1 MRKRKEEKLCEFE
14 KTKLTGKTEE
24 EYKRIKRESIIR
36 PILRACVI
44 GSIGWCLVILFLYYY
59 LPELFET
66 ESQWLKVALTGPGF
80 ILLMF
85 LFCLLGSWLDSFGK
99 SRYVITDKVIKYVS
113 SSNVKIIKW
122 KDIDGYKIAD
132 KESLDDDTLTVL
144 LYRNNKRVRP
154 FIIVVPDAYV
164 EKVMGLIKERV
175 EPLRE
180 VLPDLRSESIRKEK
194 DIKSMFFF
202 SLTVSVLAG
211 ILFEIEH
218 FRWFLKVRGLA
229 KLLLFA
235 VGPGTLW
242 ILLHGTR
249 KISDGGYWCLAFM
262 CNTIGNVI
270 MLCILALKHFRDM
283 FHNLS

>member
-1 MRKRKEEKLCEFE
+1 MSKRKEKTLCEFE
-14 KTKLTGKTEE
+14 EAKLTGKAAE
-24 EYKRIKRESIIR
+24 EYKRTQRESIIR
-36 PILRACVI
+36 PLLRTCVI
-44 GSIGWCLVILFLYYY
+44 CSIGWCLVILFLYYY

-66 ESQWLKVALTGPGF
+66 ESQWLKTALLGPGF
-80 ILLMF
+80 ILFMF
-85 LFCLLGSWLDSFGK
+85 LICLSGSWLDSFGK

-113 SSNVKIIKW
+113 NTNAKIIRW
-122 KDIDGYKIAD
+122 KDIDGYKIED

-154 FIIVVPDAYV
+154 FIIVVPEAYV
-164 EKVMGLIKERV
+164 EKVVGLIKERV

-180 VLPDLRSESIRKEK
+180 VLGDLRSESIRKIK
-194 DIKSMFFF
+194 DYKSILFF
-202 SLTVSVLAG
+202 SLIFGVLAG
-211 ILFEIEH
+211 ILFDIEH
-218 FRWFLKVRGLA
+218 FRFFFNVRGLS

-262 CNTIGNVI
+262 CNMIGNVI
-270 MLCILALKHFRDM
+270 MMFILAIKHFRDM
-283 FHNLS
+283 FHSLS

>member
-1 MRKRKEEKLCEFE
+1 MSKRKEETLCEFE
-14 KTKLTGKTEE
+14 EAKLTGKAAE
-24 EYKRIKRESIIR
+24 EYKRVQRESIIW
-36 PILRACVI
+36 PFLRTCVI

-66 ESQWLKVALTGPGF
+66 KSQWLKTALTGPGF

-85 LFCLLGSWLDSFGK
+85 LFCSLGSWLDSLGT
-99 SRYVITDKVIKYVS
+99 SRYVITDKVIKYI
-113 SSNVKIIKW
+113 SNINAKIIKW
-122 KDIDGYKIAD
+122 KDVDGYKIED

-154 FIIVVPDAYV
+154 FIIVVPEAYV

-180 VLPDLRSESIRKEK
+180 VLPDLRSESIRKRK
-194 DIKSMFFF
+194 DYKSILFF

-211 ILFEIEH
+211 ILFDIEH
-218 FRWFLKVRGLA
+218 FRWLFNVRGLS

-249 KISDGGYWCLAFM
+249 KISDGAYWCLAFM
-262 CNTIGNVI
+262 CNMIGNVI
-270 MLCILALKHFRDM
+270 MLFILTIKYARDIL
-283 FHNLS
+283 HSLS

>member
-1 MRKRKEEKLCEFE
+1 MSKRKEETLCEFE
-14 KTKLTGKTEE
+14 KAKLTGKAAE

-66 ESQWLKVALTGPGF
+66 ESQWLKTALTGPGF
-80 ILLMF
+80 ILFMF
-85 LFCLLGSWLDSFGK
+85 LFCLLGTWLDSFGK

-113 SSNVKIIKW
+113 SSNAKIIRW
-122 KDIDGYKIAD
+122 KDIDGYKIED
-132 KESLDDDTLTVL
+132 KRSLDDDTLTVL

-154 FIIVVPDAYV
+154 FIIVVPEAYV
-164 EKVMGLIKERV
+164 EKVMGLIKERI

-180 VLPDLRSESIRKEK
+180 VLPDLKSESIRKGK
-194 DIKSMFFF
+194 DFKSIFFF

-211 ILFEIEH
+211 ILFELEH
-218 FRWFLKVRGLA
+218 FRWLFNVRGLS
-229 KLLLFA
+229 KLLLFV

-249 KISDGGYWCLAFM
+249 KISDRAYWGLAFM
-262 CNTIGNVI
+262 CNVIGNVI
-270 MLCILALKHFRDM
+270 MMCILAIKHFRDIL
-283 FHNLS
+283 HSLP